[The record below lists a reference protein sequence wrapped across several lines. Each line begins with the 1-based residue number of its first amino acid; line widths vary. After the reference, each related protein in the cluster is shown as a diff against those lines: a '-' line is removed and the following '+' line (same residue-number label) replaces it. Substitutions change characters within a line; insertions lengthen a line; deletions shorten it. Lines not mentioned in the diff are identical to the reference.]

1 MLYPVELMA
10 EEKLRG
16 HFKAGVC
23 ALAACPRAILAMVVI
38 VPCTLFGAGFA
49 DIRAQA
55 ANGRTLHI

>member
-10 EEKLRG
+10 GEKLRG

-23 ALAACPRAILAMVVI
+23 ALAARPRTVLAMIVV

-49 DIRAQA
+49 DICAKA
-55 ANGRTLHI
+55 AYFL

>member
-23 ALAACPRAILAMVVI
+23 
-38 VPCTLFGAGFA
+38 
-49 DIRAQA
+49 
-55 ANGRTLHI
+55 

>member
-23 ALAACPRAILAMVVI
+23 ALAACPCAILAMVVI

-55 ANGRTLHI
+55 A

>member
-23 ALAACPRAILAMVVI
+23 ALAACPRAILAMI

-55 ANGRTLHI
+55 A

>member
-38 VPCTLFGAGFA
+38 VPCTLFGSGFA

-55 ANGRTLHI
+55 A

>member
-10 EEKLRG
+10 GEKLRG
-16 HFKAGVC
+16 HFKAGIC
-23 ALAACPRAILAMVVI
+23 ALTAYPRTVLAMIVI

-55 ANGRTLHI
+55 A

>member
-23 ALAACPRAILAMVVI
+23 ALAA
-38 VPCTLFGAGFA
+38 
-49 DIRAQA
+49 
-55 ANGRTLHI
+55 